1 MKFWIFIFLIVLVIS
16 CKEKKNNLVNEEI
29 LREYQ
34 ELKRTA
40 DDSRKTNIEQ
50 ARVLNSTLA
59 ELAVIS
65 GNTLVLQQNFQKGNA
80 RMTQAEEIRGRIQT
94 IKSRL
99 ERLEH
104 ENTNQEL
111 KETIRHLKIVIAGQE
126 NEITKLKK
134 HIREKEKEIKEK
146 AQEIWKKDDKIEKQT
161 IEIRKKILNY
171 KI

>member
-34 ELKRTA
+34 ELKRAA

-65 GNTLVLQQNFQKGNA
+65 GNTLVLQQNFQRGNA
-80 RMTQAEEIRGRIQT
+80 RMTQAEEIGGRIQT

-134 HIREKEKEIKEK
+134 HIREKEKEI
-146 AQEIWKKDDKIEKQT
+146 
-161 IEIRKKILNY
+161 RKKPRKSGRKMI
-171 KI
+171 K